1 MASKVP
7 HAMPIPP
14 DNKDWTW
21 VLRRQCP
28 ECGLDT
34 QSFDREDVGRLLR
47 ENVRSWE
54 EILERGE
61 QLADRPRPDKWSPLE
76 YACHVRDV
84 IVLYAERLDLMLHDE
99 GPHYPDWDQNITAR
113 EKRYDV
119 SDPREVRQELADA
132 AEVLADKF
140 DHVHGEQWSRPG
152 YRSDGAS
159 FTIET
164 FARYFIHD
172 PIHHLWDVRSD

>member
-1 MASKVP
+1 
-7 HAMPIPP
+7 MPIPP

-21 VLRRQCP
+21 VLRRPCP

-34 QSFDREDVGRLLR
+34 ESFAGEDVAAMLR
-47 ENVRSWE
+47 ENAAAWD
-54 EILERGE
+54 EILRSGQSVRER
-61 QLADRPRPDKWSPLE
+61 PNPDTWSPLE

-84 IVLYAERLDLMLHDE
+84 FVLYSERLDLMLHDD

-113 EKRYDV
+113 EKRYDL
-119 SDPREVRQELADA
+119 SDPEDVRRDLVAAAIELADR
-132 AEVLADKF
+132 F
-140 DHVHGEQWSRPG
+140 DQVEGEQWSRTG

-159 FTIET
+159 FTVET

-172 PIHHLWDVRSD
+172 PVHHLWDVAPRRSRGV